1 MKTARN
7 ILWILFPVSIVVWY
21 LLLNSGVINTLLISN
36 IVIAIIFVIPITA
49 MLVQTIMNKDKNL
62 NKNYYILKMAFVLY
76 LYLMIG
82 FMFTTVLIS
91 I

>member
-7 ILWILFPVSIVVWY
+7 ILWLLFPVSIVIWY
-21 LLLNSGVINTLLISN
+21 LLLISGVINTLLISN
-36 IVIAIIFVIPITA
+36 IAIAIIFLIPVTA
-49 MLVQTIMNKDKNL
+49 MLLQTIMNKEKNL

>member
-7 ILWILFPVSIVVWY
+7 ILWILFPVSIFVWY

-76 LYLMIG
+76 LYLMIV

-91 I
+91 N